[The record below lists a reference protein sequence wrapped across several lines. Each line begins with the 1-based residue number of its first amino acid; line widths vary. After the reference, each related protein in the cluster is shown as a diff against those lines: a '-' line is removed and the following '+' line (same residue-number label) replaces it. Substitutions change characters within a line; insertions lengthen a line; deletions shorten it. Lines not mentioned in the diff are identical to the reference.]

1 MTSVANTVLSN
12 GQIQLSFTPPVQSQ
26 IRMDSLWQEVQRA
39 KATLEE
45 AWPPASTIQIARNTE
60 QEGDVNRASSSFPG
74 SVPLLDLIT

>member
-1 MTSVANTVLSN
+1 
-12 GQIQLSFTPPVQSQ
+12 
-26 IRMDSLWQEVQRA
+26 MDSLWQEVQRA